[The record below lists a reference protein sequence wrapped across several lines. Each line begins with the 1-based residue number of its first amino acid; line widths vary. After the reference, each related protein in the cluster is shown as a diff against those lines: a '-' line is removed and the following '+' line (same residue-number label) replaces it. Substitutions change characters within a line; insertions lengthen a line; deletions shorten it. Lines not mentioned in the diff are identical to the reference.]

1 MSDVIYLL
9 SGPNLDEL
17 GTREPA
23 IYGSTTLSQ
32 HVERFREGARRVGMN
47 VTHVQSNF
55 EGDLVEA
62 IHQARVDDALAIV
75 INAASLT
82 HYSWSLRDALANFGG
97 IKIEVHLSN
106 PLARESFRHVSTLA
120 AVVDGSIAGFR
131 ELSYDLALAA
141 IVARGDASAKGAA
154 DPA

>member
-1 MSDVIYLL
+1 MSDVVYLI

-17 GTREPA
+17 GSREPA
-23 IYGSTTLSQ
+23 MYGTTTLHE
-32 HVERFREGARRVGMN
+32 HVERFREAARRVGLS

-62 IHQARVDDALAIV
+62 IHQARLDDALAIV

-106 PLARESFRHVSTLA
+106 PLAREDFRHVSTLA

-141 IVARGDASAKGAA
+141 VVARRDASASSAT

>member
-23 IYGSTTLSQ
+23 IYGTTTLSQ
-32 HVERFREGARRVGMN
+32 HVERFREGARRVGMS

-62 IHQARVDDALAIV
+62 IHQARVDDAVAIV
-75 INAASLT
+75 INAAALT

-97 IKIEVHLSN
+97 IKVEVHLSN
-106 PLARESFRHVSTLA
+106 PLARETFRHISTLA
-120 AVVDGSIAGFR
+120 AVVDGSIAGFGV
-131 ELSYDLALAA
+131 LSYDLALEA
-141 IVARGDASAKGAA
+141 IVARRDASFGGAA

>member
-1 MSDVIYLL
+1 MSDVIYVL

-17 GTREPA
+17 GSREPA
-23 IYGSTTLSQ
+23 IYGATTLAE
-32 HVERFREGARRVGMN
+32 HVARFRERALAAGLT
-47 VTHVQSNF
+47 VTDVQSNF

-62 IHQARVDDALAIV
+62 IHRARAEDAAAIV

-82 HYSWSLRDALANFGG
+82 HYSWSLRDALANFEG

-131 ELSYDLALAA
+131 ELSYDLALDA
-141 IVARGDASAKGAA
+141 IVARRGASPGRPS

>member
-1 MSDVIYLL
+1 MSDVIFLL

-17 GTREPA
+17 GTREPE
-23 IYGSTTLSQ
+23 IYGTTTLSQ
-32 HVERFREGARRVGMN
+32 HVEHFREGARRVGLK

-62 IHQARVDDALAIV
+62 IHHARTDEVLAIV
-75 INAASLT
+75 INAAALT

-106 PLARESFRHVSTLA
+106 PLARETFRHVSTLG
-120 AVVDGSIAGFR
+120 AVVDGSIAGFGA
-131 ELSYDLALAA
+131 LSYDLALEA
-141 IVARGDASAKGAA
+141 IVARRDASARGAA

>member
-1 MSDVIYLL
+1 MSNVVYLI

-23 IYGSTTLSQ
+23 IYGATTLQQ
-32 HVERFREGARRVGMN
+32 HVERFREGARRVGLG

-62 IHQARVDDALAIV
+62 IHQARLDDALAIV

-106 PLARESFRHVSTLA
+106 PLAREDFRHVSTLA

-141 IVARGDASAKGAA
+141 VVARRDASASSAT